1 MYLQSIDLEK
11 KYENK
16 GSQFW
21 GRIEPKA
28 NYLSFLESYSFSEK

>member
-21 GRIEPKA
+21 GRIEPII
-28 NYLSFLESYSFSEK
+28 YLSFLESYSFSEK